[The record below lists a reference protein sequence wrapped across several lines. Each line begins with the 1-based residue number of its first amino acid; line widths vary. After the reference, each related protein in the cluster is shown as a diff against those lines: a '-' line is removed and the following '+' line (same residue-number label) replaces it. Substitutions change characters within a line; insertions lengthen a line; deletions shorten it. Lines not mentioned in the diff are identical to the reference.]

1 MPEINTIL
9 IKRRTTGQPGAPTSL
24 SGGELAFNEVNSVL
38 YYGSQNGV
46 IPIGGPGEYA
56 TNSLV
61 SSVSTNLIRST
72 NSLVSSVSADLRS
85 QIGTLDLRV
94 TNEVRTLNSTVAS
107 VSSTLDAKID
117 AQIAAV
123 IDFAPEAL
131 NTLNELASALGDDQN
146 FASNLVTKLGN
157 VNSTIASVSS
167 TLTSKVDQ
175 ISGNYLDKR
184 TGGTINGNLNVNNK
198 ITAISGLEI
207 FANSGSTTFFV
218 SSGVVG
224 INTKTPNQALTVSGN
239 ISASGLIYGDG
250 SRLTGI
256 VAGDTAATT
265 LVRSNSALWQ
275 STYNTVSGLSGSWV
289 RFQPNPDYVPANIA
303 GAVTNGSWGTQVAV
317 RFNANQYN
325 SDNYQYYYDGSY
337 WQFTYTDNEGTDGG
351 CTANSSGGTYP
362 WNVTYPV
369 TTGNGNNVSPSPTQ
383 EIYARL
389 TPKALSATAFE
400 GNSVYAAKADHIHR
414 FPTALEVGAAPIVG
428 GKIPLE
434 YIPEDYEDVSLFSS
448 FLNLPN
454 TTYTVTTNVSISGY
468 NYTNISGNYTA
479 SNETPANDNSSRI
492 YKKYL
497 YPGYYLQLSVISS
510 RWTISDMFGAVLVRA
525 TVNASSNTPSQTTW
539 SAGTTVSLVANSTP
553 NSAAQGRIYITTD
566 NNRAFRYDANNNYY
580 APVNGLE
587 IATVSDEKMSIT
599 VGAYGSYVTNI
610 GTRNANDINSKPQY
624 DVSSIGWNI
633 IYNGS
638 AWQATRTEYP
648 EDADPYQVVE
658 TAAAGNVAYP
668 WLANWYN
675 TGIRVKKANDL
686 VYNAFYLPKPLEVV
700 GSIGSSNLAARED
713 HVHPLPVNAANWDSV
728 YSNVNSNSANI
739 LNYFPLSG
747 GIITGNTRINSNLT
761 VYGNI
766 SATGTSYFSN
776 TIYSTT
782 SALSVINI
790 GNDGPALYIGN
801 RGTGDIASF
810 YDLDQNFEVFHIGGN
825 NGSYPNVGVKTS
837 TPNKDLTVNG
847 ELSASNTIYD
857 GIGNSTQW
865 NSVYNN
871 TNSLSSRWES
881 NFNLTNS
888 LSSRWESDHNNTKS
902 LSANWDSVYNGTRA
916 LSSRWESSFNGT
928 NSLSSRWE
936 SNFNGTNSLSSRWE
950 SNFNGTRALS
960 GNWDSVYNGTRSLSS
975 AWQSTFNTVSAL
987 SGSWLTY
994 QPYPDDL
1001 VANNATST
1009 ITVNGN
1015 TVLTTNGQAT
1025 PRYDLFTDGDYGGF
1039 HVWKDGTQWYFEK
1052 NNCGSEDCGQEYLY
1066 ISLTDGAY
1074 PWLAT
1079 WPAGVRVEKTQKP
1092 RLVSS
1097 LSATTF
1103 EGISNF
1109 AARVDH
1115 THALPTASQVGA
1127 APIVNGLIP
1136 SQYLPSYVDDVIEVS
1151 TYNNLPVTTFVLSGS
1166 ATYNGNY
1173 RTTGSTFNSYPT
1185 YVNGLYTLRR
1195 RSNPTRW
1202 QVINTSTGSEVLRST
1217 NGGNTPA
1224 SSDTTWQSPITVTLD
1239 QNSIG
1244 ATGKIYV
1251 VLDTGK
1257 CYRWSGSMYVEISNT
1272 LELALVQTPDN
1283 QAPAIFNWRNGSEG
1297 PYTSLPSRN
1306 STYNGK
1312 TKYDTG
1318 SIYTIYNNGSWEVYL
1333 VNDDGDDT
1341 ILAKAANGNE
1351 TYPWQA
1357 DWTAINIYVT
1367 RIGTYDANLL
1377 PKNLTSVATTGT
1389 STLAARADHTHA
1401 LPSALEISAAPIV
1414 NGKIPAQY
1422 LPEALNG
1429 GTF

>member
-1 MPEINTIL
+1 MVEIFKKKKYKNCNFFIVNIADKIMSQINTIL
-9 IKRRTTGQPGAPTSL
+9 IKRRTSGQPGAPTSL

-46 IPIGGPGEYA
+46 IPIGGSGEYA

-61 SSVSTNLIRST
+61 SSVSTNLIHST
-72 NSLVSSVSADLRS
+72 NSLVSSVSADLSS

-94 TNEVRTLNSTVAS
+94 TNEVSTLNSTVAS

-123 IDFAPEAL
+123 IDFAPDAL

-146 FASNLVTKLGN
+146 FASNLVTTLGN
-157 VNSTIASVSS
+157 VNSTVASVSA
-167 TLTSKVDQ
+167 TLTSNVSE

-198 ITAISGLEI
+198 ITAISGLEV

-224 INTKTPNQALTVSGN
+224 INTKTPNEALTVSGN

-289 RFQPNPDYVPANIA
+289 RFQPNPDTAPADIA
-303 GAVTNGSWGTQVAV
+303 GAVVSNAYFGTQLLTKINSTNYNSANYLLQFNSSEQKWYFVYDDGEGTNGSC
-317 RFNANQYN
+317 FAN
-325 SDNYQYYYDGSY
+325 
-337 WQFTYTDNEGTDGG
+337 TT
-351 CTANSSGGTYP
+351 GGTYP
-362 WNVTYPV
+362 WDVTYPSSD
-369 TTGNGNNVSPSPTQ
+369 GPAPSVPSVTQ
-383 EIYARL
+383 EVYARL
-389 TPKALSATAFE
+389 VPSALSATAFE
-400 GNSVYAAKADHIHR
+400 GTSIYAAKADHIHP
-414 FPTALEVGAAPIVG
+414 FPTALQVGAAPIVG

-434 YIPEDYEDVSLFSS
+434 YIPQDSEDVAIFSNFKS
-448 FLNLPN
+448 LPN
-454 TTYTVTTNVSISGY
+454 TTYRVTTNISISGINSDNISGDYVAY
-468 NYTNISGNYTA
+468 NELPASGSFQRTYRKYTITENNYLQLTNISG
-479 SNETPANDNSSRI
+479 
-492 YKKYL
+492 
-497 YPGYYLQLSVISS
+497 
-510 RWTISDMFGAVLVRA
+510 RWTISDMYGAVLIRA
-525 TVNASSNTPSQTTW
+525 NANNTNNPNSPSWPT
-539 SAGTTVSLVANSTP
+539 ATTVSLVANSTP
-553 NSAAQGRIYITTD
+553 DSAAQGRIYITTD
-566 NNRAFRYDANNNYY
+566 NNRTFRYDSQNNYY

-587 IATVSDEKMSIT
+587 PETVSNERMSIH
-599 VGAYGSYVTNI
+599 VGELGGYGVYT
-610 GTRNANDINSKPQY
+610 GTRNASDFNSKPQY
-624 DVSSIGWNI
+624 NI
-633 IYNGS
+633 SGYAWVIRYNGS
-638 AWQATRTEYP
+638 AWQSIKTESP
-648 EDADPYQVVE
+648 DEGDPYDVIN
-658 TAAAGNVAYP
+658 TAVAGNQDYP
-668 WLANWYN
+668 WLANWFS
-675 TGIRVKKANDL
+675 TGVKIKKANDRI
-686 VYNAFYLPKPLEVV
+686 YNANLLPKPLEAV
-700 GSIGSSNLAARED
+700 GSIGSSNLAARAD
-713 HVHPLPVNAANWDSV
+713 HVHALPVNAANWDSV

-747 GIITGNTRINSNLT
+747 GMITGSTRINSDLT

-801 RGTGDIASF
+801 TGTGDIASF

-825 NGSYPNVGVKTS
+825 NGSHPNVGVKTS
-837 TPNKDLTVNG
+837 TPNKDFTVNG

-865 NSVYNN
+865 NSVYNG
-871 TNSLSSRWES
+871 TRSLSSRWES

-888 LSSRWESDHNNTKS
+888 LSSRWESDHNNTRS
-902 LSANWDSVYNGTRA
+902 LSANWNSVYNGTRA
-916 LSSRWESSFNGT
+916 LSGNWNSVYNST
-928 NSLSSRWE
+928 NSLSS
-936 SNFNGTNSLSSRWE
+936 S
-950 SNFNGTRALS
+950 
-960 GNWDSVYNGTRSLSS
+960 
-975 AWQSTFNTVSAL
+975 WQSTFNTVSAL

-1001 VANNATST
+1001 VADNATST
-1009 ITVNGN
+1009 ITVNGD
-1015 TVLTTNGQAT
+1015 TVITHSTDGNGN
-1025 PRYDLFTDGDYGGF
+1025 PRYDLFTDGNGGGF
-1039 HVWKDGTQWYFEK
+1039 HVYKIGTQWEFER
-1052 NNCGSEDCGQEYLY
+1052 NNCGSEDCGQDYLY
-1066 ISLTDGAY
+1066 ISSSNNAAY

-1097 LSATTF
+1097 LSAITF

-1109 AARVDH
+1109 AARADH
-1115 THALPTASQVGA
+1115 THAFPTASQVGA

-1151 TYNNLPVTTFVLSGS
+1151 TYSELPVTTFVLSGS

-1173 RTTGSTFNSYPT
+1173 RITGSTAHGYPT

-1195 RSNPTRW
+1195 RLSPARW
-1202 QVINTSTGSEVLRST
+1202 QVTVTSTGSEVLRST
-1217 NGGNTPA
+1217 NNGNTPA
-1224 SSDTTWQSPITVTLD
+1224 SSDTTWQSPITVVD
-1239 QNSIG
+1239 SGVSPG

-1272 LELALVQTPDN
+1272 LELALVQTPDSE
-1283 QAPAIFNWRNGSEG
+1283 APVNISGIGFGA
-1297 PYTSLPSRN
+1297 LPRQGN
-1306 STYNGK
+1306 NLINGK
-1312 TKYDTG
+1312 QYYQGYSYTVAYDGARWTMSYGTG
-1318 SIYTIYNNGSWEVYL
+1318 GEEPQQITEA
-1333 VNDDGDDT
+1333 T
-1341 ILAKAANGNE
+1341 AANGNE
-1351 TYPWQA
+1351 AYPWLA
-1357 DWTAINIYVT
+1357 DWTGQPRNAT
-1367 RIGTYDANLL
+1367 RPGTYNANLL

-1401 LPSALEISAAPIV
+1401 LPSALDISAAPIV
-1414 NGKIPAQY
+1414 NGKIPAEY

>member
-9 IKRRTTGQPGAPTSL
+9 IKRRTSGQPGAPTSL

-46 IPIGGPGEYA
+46 IPIAGSGEYA

-61 SSVSTNLIRST
+61 SSVSTNLNSIVFSVST
-72 NSLVSSVSADLRS
+72 NLNTTINSVS
-85 QIGTLDLRV
+85 
-94 TNEVRTLNSTVAS
+94 TN
-107 VSSTLDAKID
+107 
-117 AQIAAV
+117 
-123 IDFAPEAL
+123 L
-131 NTLNELASALGDDQN
+131 NTFVRSNFLNL
-146 FASNLVTKLGN
+146 
-157 VNSTIASVSS
+157 
-167 TLTSKVDQ
+167 
-175 ISGNYLDKR
+175 

-198 ITAISGLEI
+198 ITSVSGLEV

-224 INTKTPNQALTVSGN
+224 INTNKPNQALTVSGN

-289 RFQPNPDYVPANIA
+289 RFQPNPDYLADNLSQVTANGNYGDFVRESDVRYSNSGNSYYLSRSTQSMGGQQSGGVA
-303 GAVTNGSWGTQVAV
+303 GSWLLEYDDG
-317 RFNANQYN
+317 
-325 SDNYQYYYDGSY
+325 DGSNWIIAVSNSSVIY
-337 WQFTYTDNEGTDGG
+337 PWQSTWNNGLVFTKTPATRTLAAPLASTASEGT
-351 CTANSSGGTYP
+351 
-362 WNVTYPV
+362 
-369 TTGNGNNVSPSPTQ
+369 
-383 EIYARL
+383 
-389 TPKALSATAFE
+389 
-400 GNSVYAAKADHIHR
+400 SVYAARADHIHP
-414 FPTALEVGAAPIVG
+414 FPTALEVGAAPVVD
-428 GKIPLE
+428 GKIPVQ
-434 YIPEDYEDVSLFSS
+434 YIPDSSEDVAIFSNFKS
-448 FLNLPN
+448 LPN
-454 TTYTVTTNVSISGY
+454 TTYRVTTNVSISGY
-468 NYTNISGNYTA
+468 NFTQISGDYVA
-479 SNETPANDNSSRI
+479 YNETPAANNNQRTYRKYINS
-492 YKKYL
+492 Y
-497 YPGYYLQLSVISS
+497 GYYFQLTNISS
-510 RWTISDMFGAVLVRA
+510 RWTISDMYGSVLIRA
-525 TVNASSNTPSQTTW
+525 SNINSDEPIAPAWPS
-539 SAGTTVSLVANSTP
+539 GTTLSLVANSTP
-553 NSAAQGRIYITTD
+553 DSAAQGRIYITTD
-566 NNRAFRYDANNNYY
+566 NNRTFRYDANNNYY

-587 IATVSDEKMSIT
+587 FAAVSDEKNTILLSEVGYTGIDSSFRT
-599 VGAYGSYVTNI
+599 VDY
-610 GTRNANDINSKPQY
+610 NSKPQY
-624 DVSSIGWNI
+624 YSAANNWTIRYNI
-633 IYNGS
+633 S
-638 AWQATRTEYP
+638 AWEARRP
-648 EDADPYQVVE
+648 EFPEGQPTYDTVN
-658 TAAAGNVAYP
+658 TAVSGTQAYP
-668 WLANWYN
+668 WLANWSN
-675 TGIRVKKANDL
+675 TGIRIKKANDL

-728 YSNVNSNSANI
+728 YSNVNSNSAKI

-761 VYGNI
+761 VYGDI

-810 YDLDQNFEVFHIGGN
+810 YDLDQNVEVFHIGGN
-825 NGSYPNVGVKTS
+825 NGSFPNVGVKTS
-837 TPNKDLTVNG
+837 SPNKDLTVNG

-857 GIGNSTQW
+857 GTGNSTQW

-888 LSSRWESDHNNTKS
+888 LSSRWESDHNNTRS

-960 GNWDSVYNGTRSLSS
+960 GNWDSVYNATRSLSS
-975 AWQSTFNTVSAL
+975 SWQSTFNTVSAL
-987 SGSWLTY
+987 SGSWLKY

-1001 VANNATST
+1001 VANDAAST
-1009 ITVNGN
+1009 VTVNGN
-1015 TVLTTNGQAT
+1015 TVLTRSTDGNGN
-1025 PRYDLFTDGDYGGF
+1025 PRYDLGTDGNGGGY
-1039 HVWKDGTQWYFEK
+1039 HVWKDGTQWNFEK
-1052 NNCGSEDCGQEYLY
+1052 NACSSEDCNQEYFY
-1066 ISLTDGAY
+1066 NSSSNNAAY

-1079 WPAGVRVEKTQKP
+1079 WPAEVRVEKTQKP

-1103 EGISNF
+1103 EGVSNF
-1109 AARVDH
+1109 AARADH
-1115 THALPTASQVGA
+1115 THAIPTALQVGA

-1136 SQYLPSYVDDVIEVS
+1136 SQYLPSYVDDVIEVA
-1151 TYNNLPVTTFVLSGS
+1151 TYSALPQTTFVLSGS
-1166 ATYNGNY
+1166 ATINGNY
-1173 RTTGSTFNSYPT
+1173 VQTNELYYTYPT
-1185 YVNGLYTLRR
+1185 YVNGNYTLRKR
-1195 RSNPTRW
+1195 ATNPTSRW
-1202 QVINTSTGSEVLRST
+1202 QVVLTSTGAELLRSLNFNVNPGLAGWPDPVT
-1217 NGGNTPA
+1217 VVDANTA
-1224 SSDTTWQSPITVTLD
+1224 GS
-1239 QNSIG
+1239 
-1244 ATGKIYV
+1244 TGKIYV

-1257 CYRWSGSMYVEISNT
+1257 CYRWSGSMYVEISTT

-1283 QAPAIFNWRNGSEG
+1283 QAPAIFTWRNGIEG
-1297 PYTSLPSRN
+1297 PYTSLPYLN
-1306 STYNGK
+1306 STVNGK

-1318 SIYTIYNNGSWEVYL
+1318 NVYTIYNNGSWEIYV
-1333 VNDDGDDT
+1333 VAGDGDDP
-1341 ILAKAANGNE
+1341 IMSKAANGNE

-1357 DWTAINIYVT
+1357 NWTGQNVYIT
-1367 RIGTYDANLL
+1367 RIGTYDSNLL

-1414 NGKIPAQY
+1414 NGKIPSQY

>member
-38 YYGSQNGV
+38 YYGSENGV
-46 IPIGGPGEYA
+46 IPIGGSGEYS
-56 TNSLV
+56 TNTLV
-61 SSVSTNLIRST
+61 SSISTNLNSIVTSVSTNLNSIVTSVST
-72 NSLVSSVSADLRS
+72 N
-85 QIGTLDLRV
+85 
-94 TNEVRTLNSTVAS
+94 
-107 VSSTLDAKID
+107 
-117 AQIAAV
+117 
-123 IDFAPEAL
+123 L
-131 NTLNELASALGDDQN
+131 NTFVRSNFLNL
-146 FASNLVTKLGN
+146 
-157 VNSTIASVSS
+157 
-167 TLTSKVDQ
+167 
-175 ISGNYLDKR
+175 
-184 TGGTINGNLNVNNK
+184 TGGTIDGNLNVNNK
-198 ITAISGLEI
+198 ITAISGLEV

-224 INTKTPNQALTVSGN
+224 INTKNPNQALTVSGN

-250 SRLTGI
+250 SGLTGI
-256 VAGDTAATT
+256 VAGDTEATT
-265 LVRSNSALWQ
+265 LVRSNSAVWQ

-289 RFQPNPDYVPANIA
+289 RFQPNPEYVPADIA
-303 GAVTNGSWGTQVAV
+303 GAVVSHGSFGTQLLEK
-317 RFNANQYN
+317 NSSTQYN
-325 SDNYQYYYDGSY
+325 SSNYILQYNSGEQKWRFGYDDG
-337 WQFTYTDNEGTDGG
+337 EGTNGE
-351 CTANSSGGTYP
+351 CYANTTGGTYP
-362 WNVTYPV
+362 WDVTYPAPDGPVSGSTPSV
-369 TTGNGNNVSPSPTQ
+369 TQGTYDR
-383 EIYARL
+383 I

-400 GNSVYAAKADHIHR
+400 GTSIYAAKADHIHP
-414 FPTALEVGAAPIVG
+414 FPTALEVGAAPIVN
-428 GKIPLE
+428 GKIPSE
-434 YIPEDYEDVSLFSS
+434 YIPLDYEDVSLFSS

-468 NYTNISGNYTA
+468 NNTQISGNYTA
-479 SNETPANDNSSRI
+479 SNETPALSNSSRI
-492 YKKYL
+492 YRKYI
-497 YPGYYLQLSVISS
+497 YPGYYFQLSVISS
-510 RWTISDMFGAVLVRA
+510 RWTITDMFGAVLVRA
-525 TVNASSNTPSQTTW
+525 TVNAFSNTPSQTSW

-553 NSAAQGRIYITTD
+553 NSAEQNRIYITTD
-566 NNRAFRYDANNNYY
+566 NNRTYRYDSTNNYY
-580 APVNGLE
+580 APVNGFELS
-587 IATVSDEKMSIT
+587 TKSDETMPIIIVIS
-599 VGAYGSYVTNI
+599 GNYGPTTIN
-610 GTRNANDINSKPQY
+610 RNPTDYNSKPQY
-624 DVSSIGWNI
+624 TGSDWTIR
-633 IYNGS
+633 YNGS
-638 AWQATRTEYP
+638 AWEARKWNYP
-648 EDADPYQVVE
+648 DEEEPYEDIY
-658 TAAAGNVAYP
+658 TAVAGNQNYP
-668 WLANWYN
+668 WLAYWFNSN
-675 TGIRVKKANDL
+675 VKIKKANDL
-686 VYNAFYLPKPLEVV
+686 FYNAALLPKPLEA
-700 GSIGSSNLAARED
+700 IGLIGTSNLAARAD

-739 LNYFPLSG
+739 SNYFPLSG
-747 GIITGNTRINSNLT
+747 GMITGSTRINSDLT

-801 RGTGDIASF
+801 TGTGDIASF

-825 NGSYPNVGVKTS
+825 NGSHPHVGVKTS
-837 TPNKDLTVNG
+837 TPNKDFTVNG

-888 LSSRWESDHNNTKS
+888 LSSRWESDHNNTRS

-960 GNWDSVYNGTRSLSS
+960 GNWNSVYNGTNSLSS
-975 AWQSTFNTVSAL
+975 SWQSTFNTVSAL

-1001 VANNATST
+1001 VTNNADSNV
-1009 ITVNGN
+1009 TVNGN
-1015 TVLTTNGQAT
+1015 TVLTKSIDGQGN
-1025 PRYDLFTDGDYGGF
+1025 PRYDLYYDAFGGGF
-1039 HVWKDGTQWYFEK
+1039 HVFKDTGINRWSFEK
-1052 NNCGSEDCGQEYLY
+1052 NNCGNEDCGQEYIY
-1066 ISLTDGAY
+1066 TSLTDAAY

-1079 WPAGVRVEKTQKP
+1079 WGAGVRVEKTQKP
-1092 RLVSS
+1092 RLISS

-1109 AARVDH
+1109 AARADH
-1115 THALPTASQVGA
+1115 THAFPNALQVGA

-1136 SQYLPSYVDDVIEVS
+1136 SQYLPSYVDDVIEID
-1151 TYNNLPVTTFVLSGS
+1151 TYSNLPVQTFVLSGS

-1173 RTTGSTFNSYPT
+1173 RATGSTAFGYPT
-1185 YVNGLYTLRR
+1185 YLRTDGVYTLRR
-1195 RSNPTRW
+1195 RQTPTRW
-1202 QVINTSTGSEVLRST
+1202 QVTVTSTGSEVLRST
-1217 NGGNTPA
+1217 TSGDSPA
-1224 SSDTTWQSPITVTLD
+1224 TATWQSPITVVD
-1239 QNSIG
+1239 SGVSPG

-1272 LELALVQTPDN
+1272 LELALVQIPDSE
-1283 QAPAIFNWRNGSEG
+1283 APAIVLSGSVTLATYPRVGDENGKPNYFSG
-1297 PYTSLPSRN
+1297 TSGVQY
-1306 STYNGK
+1306 YNGRWV
-1312 TKYDTG
+1312 TWFWN
-1318 SIYTIYNNGSWEVYL
+1318 S
-1333 VNDDGDDT
+1333 DGDFSVEDS
-1341 ILAKAANGNE
+1341 AAIGNE
-1351 TYPWQA
+1351 AYPWLA
-1357 DWTAINIYVT
+1357 DWTGQPRNVT
-1367 RIGTYDANLL
+1367 RNGTYNSNLL
-1377 PKNLTSVATTGT
+1377 PKNLTSIATTGT
-1389 STLAARADHTHA
+1389 SALAARADHTHA

-1422 LPEALNG
+1422 LPEALDG

>member
-1 MPEINTIL
+1 MSQINTIL
-9 IKRRTTGQPGAPTSL
+9 IKRRTSGQPGAPTSL

-46 IPIGGPGEYA
+46 IPIGGSGEYA

-61 SSVSTNLIRST
+61 SSVSTNLIHST
-72 NSLVSSVSADLRS
+72 NSLVGSVSADLSS

-94 TNEVRTLNSTVAS
+94 TNEVNTLNSTVAS

-123 IDFAPEAL
+123 IDFAPDAL

-146 FASNLVTKLGN
+146 FASNLVTTLGN
-157 VNSTIASVSS
+157 VNSTIASVSA
-167 TLTSKVDQ
+167 TLTSNVSE

-198 ITAISGLEI
+198 ITAISGLEV

-224 INTKTPNQALTVSGN
+224 INTKTPNEALTVSGN

-289 RFQPNPDYVPANIA
+289 RFQPNPDTVPANIA
-303 GAVTNGSWGTQVAV
+303 GAVVSNAYFGTQLLTKNNSTSYGSSNYSLQFNSSEQKWYFVYDDGEGTNGSC
-317 RFNANQYN
+317 FAN
-325 SDNYQYYYDGSY
+325 
-337 WQFTYTDNEGTDGG
+337 TT
-351 CTANSSGGTYP
+351 GGTYP
-362 WNVTYPV
+362 WDVTYPS
-369 TTGNGNNVSPSPTQ
+369 TDGPAPSVPSVTQ
-383 EIYARL
+383 EVYARL
-389 TPKALSATAFE
+389 VPRALSATAFE
-400 GNSVYAAKADHIHR
+400 GTSIYAAKADHIHP

-434 YIPEDYEDVSLFSS
+434 YIPQDSEDVAIFSNFKS
-448 FLNLPN
+448 LPN
-454 TTYTVTTNVSISGY
+454 TAYRVTTNISISSYDSTRISGDYVAY
-468 NYTNISGNYTA
+468 NELPAAGSSQRTYRKYILNDHYLQLTNISG
-479 SNETPANDNSSRI
+479 
-492 YKKYL
+492 
-497 YPGYYLQLSVISS
+497 
-510 RWTISDMFGAVLVRA
+510 RWTISDMYGAVLIRA
-525 TVNASSNTPSQTTW
+525 NSNNTNNPNSPTW
-539 SAGTTVSLVANSTP
+539 PTATTVSLVANSTP
-553 NSAAQGRIYITTD
+553 DSAAQGRIYITTD
-566 NNRAFRYDANNNYY
+566 NNRTFRYDSGNNYY

-587 IATVSDEKMSIT
+587 PETVSNERMSIH
-599 VGAYGSYVTNI
+599 VGELGNYGIYT
-610 GTRNANDINSKPQY
+610 GTRNASDFNSKPQY
-624 DVSSIGWNI
+624 NISGYGWVI
-633 IYNGS
+633 RYNGS
-638 AWQATRTEYP
+638 AWQSIKTEEP
-648 EDADPYQVVE
+648 EEEPPYDVIN
-658 TAAAGNVAYP
+658 TAVAGNQDYP
-668 WLANWYN
+668 WLANWFS
-675 TGIRVKKANDL
+675 TGVKIKKANDRF
-686 VYNAFYLPKPLEVV
+686 YNANLLPKPLEAV
-700 GSIGSSNLAARED
+700 GSIGSSNVAARAD

-747 GIITGNTRINSNLT
+747 GMITGSTRINSNLT

-825 NGSYPNVGVKTS
+825 NGSHPNVGVKTS
-837 TPNKDLTVNG
+837 TPNKDFTVNG

-888 LSSRWESDHNNTKS
+888 LSSRWESDHNNTRS
-902 LSANWDSVYNGTRA
+902 LSANWNSVY
-916 LSSRWESSFNGT
+916 
-928 NSLSSRWE
+928 
-936 SNFNGTNSLSSRWE
+936 
-950 SNFNGTRALS
+950 NGTRALS

-975 AWQSTFNTVSAL
+975 SWQSTYNTVSGL
-987 SGSWLTY
+987 SGSWVRF
-994 QPYPDDL
+994 QPNPEILADNL
-1001 VANNATST
+1001 SQV
-1009 ITVNGN
+1009 TVSGNGN
-1015 TVLTTNGQAT
+1015 FTRESDVLYRNPGNSTFLLRATQDFAGNQSGGVEGSWLFGYDDGEGSGWINGRSDSSVTYPWQSTWNNGLVLTKTAIARILPAPLAAT
-1025 PRYDLFTDGDYGGF
+1025 ASE
-1039 HVWKDGTQWYFEK
+1039 GTSVY
-1052 NNCGSEDCGQEYLY
+1052 
-1066 ISLTDGAY
+1066 
-1074 PWLAT
+1074 
-1079 WPAGVRVEKTQKP
+1079 
-1092 RLVSS
+1092 
-1097 LSATTF
+1097 
-1103 EGISNF
+1103 
-1109 AARVDH
+1109 AAKADH
-1115 THALPTASQVGA
+1115 THAYPTALQVGA

-1151 TYNNLPVTTFVLSGS
+1151 TYSELPVTTFVLSGS

-1173 RTTGSTFNSYPT
+1173 RITGSTAHGYPT

-1195 RSNPTRW
+1195 RLTPSRW
-1202 QVINTSTGSEVLRST
+1202 QVTVTSTGSEVLRST
-1217 NGGNTPA
+1217 NNGNTPA

-1272 LELALVQTPDN
+1272 LELALVQTPDSE
-1283 QAPAIFNWRNGSEG
+1283 APAVVRDSNNVPVANGTLARNESENGKPSYGSWTNGIRYDGAKWVTFYNTGGEEPQEFISATAAIGNEAYPWLANWTGQSYNVIRNG
-1297 PYTSLPSRN
+1297 
-1306 STYNGK
+1306 TYN
-1312 TKYDTG
+1312 
-1318 SIYTIYNNGSWEVYL
+1318 
-1333 VNDDGDDT
+1333 
-1341 ILAKAANGNE
+1341 
-1351 TYPWQA
+1351 
-1357 DWTAINIYVT
+1357 
-1367 RIGTYDANLL
+1367 ANLL

-1414 NGKIPAQY
+1414 NGKIPSQY